1 MIFVHKYF
9 IHLRK
14 LVNLKSYLIVIL
26 KIVVWYK
33 IVLNFKLIFILFI
46 LHLFMNAEWMPR
58 TLIFILK
65 FIKDL
70 FFLQKLTLYL
80 KDSKHKLHWFFNL
93 TWINFFQILLNL
105 LVFGYCFVLSIHSE
119 SIKFDRNR

>member
-14 LVNLKSYLIVIL
+14 LVNLKSYLGVTL
-26 KIVVWYK
+26 KIVAWYK
-33 IVLNFKLIFILFI
+33 IVLNFILVFILFI
-46 LHLFMNAEWMPR
+46 SYLSINAKLMPQ

-70 FFLQKLTLYL
+70 LFLQKLRLYL
-80 KDSKHKLHWFFNL
+80 KDSKRKLHLFFNL
-93 TWINFFQILLNL
+93 T
-105 LVFGYCFVLSIHSE
+105 
-119 SIKFDRNR
+119 

>member
-80 KDSKHKLHWFFNL
+80 KDSKHKLH
-93 TWINFFQILLNL
+93 
-105 LVFGYCFVLSIHSE
+105 
-119 SIKFDRNR
+119 